1 MEKSPS
7 PQSYLLLGDAYMS
20 ITEPER
26 ALEIYEQ
33 VTSTRGQNSWL
44 LTNQNTLHSM
54 TNFQALKRNPRDSLL
69 AAKMGQALQK
79 THQYGKALN
88 YYKEAV
94 KDEDNNNL
102 RYDMAELQMRLKTY
116 DRAEKTIQA
125 ALELENSG
133 NDLNSLIMQAK
144 FQTLLAKVYEKSNN
158 LDMSIQTLGQV

>member
-1 MEKSPS
+1 
-7 PQSYLLLGDAYMS
+7 
-20 ITEPER
+20 
-26 ALEIYEQ
+26 
-33 VTSTRGQNSWL
+33 
-44 LTNQNTLHSM
+44 
-54 TNFQALKRNPRDSLL
+54 
-69 AAKMGQALQK
+69 MGQALQK

-158 LDMSIQTLGQV
+158 LDMSIQTLGQVCVYKTRDTCIIRTAPQAKLLRSRILKRVQVEQPDAVLEQKQLAAK

>member
-1 MEKSPS
+1 M
-7 PQSYLLLGDAYMS
+7 
-20 ITEPER
+20 I
-26 ALEIYEQ
+26 
-33 VTSTRGQNSWL
+33 
-44 LTNQNTLHSM
+44 HH
-54 TNFQALKRNPRDSLL
+54 QALKRNPRDSLL

-125 ALELENSG
+125 ALELENNG

-144 FQTLLAKVYEKSNN
+144 FHTLLAKVYEKSNN
-158 LDMSIQTLGQV
+158 LDMSIETLGQVRVRIHKSTLSSVNRRLNCYEAEFSSGSRLSSPTPFSSRSSWRPS

>member
-1 MEKSPS
+1 M
-7 PQSYLLLGDAYMS
+7 
-20 ITEPER
+20 
-26 ALEIYEQ
+26 
-33 VTSTRGQNSWL
+33 
-44 LTNQNTLHSM
+44 
-54 TNFQALKRNPRDSLL
+54 NFNCQALKRNPRDSLL

-158 LDMSIQTLGQV
+158 LDMSIQTLGQVRIHTYLNLTFIIRKCPQAKLLRSRILKRVQVEQPDAVLEQKQLAAK

>member
-1 MEKSPS
+1 M
-7 PQSYLLLGDAYMS
+7 
-20 ITEPER
+20 
-26 ALEIYEQ
+26 
-33 VTSTRGQNSWL
+33 
-44 LTNQNTLHSM
+44 
-54 TNFQALKRNPRDSLL
+54 KRNPRDSLL

>member
-1 MEKSPS
+1 MIH
-7 PQSYLLLGDAYMS
+7 Y
-20 ITEPER
+20 
-26 ALEIYEQ
+26 
-33 VTSTRGQNSWL
+33 
-44 LTNQNTLHSM
+44 
-54 TNFQALKRNPRDSLL
+54 QALKRNPRDSLL

-125 ALELENSG
+125 ALELENNG

-144 FQTLLAKVYEKSNN
+144 FHTLLAKVYEKSNN
-158 LDMSIQTLGQV
+158 LDMSIETLGQVRLPKSRDILSSNNRRQNCYGAGYSNGSKSSSPMPS

>member
-1 MEKSPS
+1 MRS
-7 PQSYLLLGDAYMS
+7 
-20 ITEPER
+20 
-26 ALEIYEQ
+26 
-33 VTSTRGQNSWL
+33 
-44 LTNQNTLHSM
+44 
-54 TNFQALKRNPRDSLL
+54 NFQALKRNPRDSLL

-125 ALELENSG
+125 ALELENNG

-144 FQTLLAKVYEKSNN
+144 FHTLLAKVYEKSNN